1 MSDDRRKDPVQRL
14 FSLFAD
20 HLEAWLEGDD
30 LALEALGQALQE
42 CGMTDEELQAA
53 LLGLRGIAGT
63 ALGAEGVAGGDAG
76 EASLDEAPGQRA
88 QRVLSPEERESLS
101 PEAWGFLLA
110 LRQGGSLDSG
120 QFERVLDR
128 LTTSGVRPVG
138 VELAREVAV
147 RVAMR
152 GPGRKGT
159 LDSGAGDGEL
169 AH

>member
-1 MSDDRRKDPVQRL
+1 MSHDRRMDPVQRL

-20 HLEAWLEGDD
+20 HLEAWLEGDE

-42 CGMTDEELQAA
+42 SDMSEDELQAA
-53 LLGLRGIAGT
+53 LLALRSVAGT
-63 ALGAEGVAGGDAG
+63 APGAWGRAGVDAG
-76 EASLDEAPGQRA
+76 AASLDEAPGQRA

-110 LRQGGSLDSG
+110 LRQRGSLDPG

-128 LTTSGVRPVG
+128 LAASGVRPVG
-138 VELAREVAV
+138 VELACEVAV

-159 LDSGAGDGEL
+159 FEHGAGDGEL

>member
-30 LALEALGQALQE
+30 LALEALGQALQDS
-42 CGMTDEELQAA
+42 GMSEDELQAA

-63 ALGAEGVAGGDAG
+63 RLGIVGDP
-76 EASLDEAPGQRA
+76 EVASLDEAPGQRA

-152 GPGRKGT
+152 GLDRKRT
-159 LDSGAGDGEL
+159 LEY
-169 AH
+169 